1 MAALLALLVLL
12 ITLAALRGGGGG
24 GSSTGAGT
32 SEQAG
37 APAPSLGEAEP
48 LCSWGE
54 YRLPA
59 GIVPQQYNLTL
70 DASEL
75 EGSRLVEGTVAIA
88 LDVQQASRCV
98 VLHAAGMQI
107 LEARLEGPE
116 GEPGG
121 CYRRCC
127 RCCCL
132 YCGPRS
138 PGPAVECA
146 QWDCCCMRCCC

>member
-1 MAALLALLVLL
+1 VAALLALL
-12 ITLAALRGGGGG
+12 ITLAALRGGGGSSG
-24 GSSTGAGT
+24 GGGT

-37 APAPSLGEAEP
+37 APAPALGEAEP

-107 LEARLEGPE
+107 LEARLGGPE

-121 CYRRCC
+121 GLLLLLHPPPLPLLLLLVLR
-127 RCCCL
+127 
-132 YCGPRS
+132 
-138 PGPAVECA
+138 A
-146 QWDCCCMRCCC
+146 